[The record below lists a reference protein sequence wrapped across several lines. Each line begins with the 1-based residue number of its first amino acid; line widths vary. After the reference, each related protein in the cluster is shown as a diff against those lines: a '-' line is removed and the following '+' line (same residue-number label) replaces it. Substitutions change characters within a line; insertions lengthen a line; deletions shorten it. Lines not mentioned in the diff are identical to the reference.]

1 MTRLP
6 ILKMVLATIVLGA
19 IQSAILLQ
27 FDWFGEA
34 ASVEAGP
41 IDTLL
46 DVTIVL
52 SSFVFAI
59 VCVALGY
66 ALYKWRAKPGDE
78 SDGLP
83 IHGNT
88 KLEIIWTIIPV
99 ILVLGLGGY
108 SWAVLDD
115 IEKVDED
122 VIRINAYA
130 QQFAWSF
137 GYPESGNKWSEG
149 ELRVPVNR
157 QLKVDMQAQDVIH
170 SFWVPEWR
178 IKKDA
183 VPGLSTDVIVT
194 PDKEGTY
201 SLICAELCGLG
212 HTTMR
217 ARVVVVSEAE
227 YEAWVEGL
235 TEEVPEELLLTKEQY
250 LERERQEEEQ
260 SGGIDGSG
268 VEEV

>member
-6 ILKMVLATIVLGA
+6 ILKMVLAVIVLGV
-19 IQSAILLQ
+19 IQSVIMLQ
-27 FDWFGEA
+27 FDWFGDA

-46 DVTIVL
+46 EVTIIL

-88 KLEIIWTIIPV
+88 RLEIIWTVIPV

-108 SWAVLDD
+108 SWAVLED
-115 IEKVDED
+115 IEKEDENALT
-122 VIRINAYA
+122 INTYA
-130 QQFAWSF
+130 QQFAWTF
-137 GYPESGNKWSEG
+137 GYPENGNKWSEG
-149 ELRVPVNR
+149 EFHVPVGR
-157 QLKVDMQAQDVIH
+157 QVHFELQAQDVIH

-178 IKKDA
+178 IKMDA
-183 VPGLSTDVIVT
+183 VPGLATDVIVT
-194 PDKEGTY
+194 PEKEGTY
-201 SLICAELCGLG
+201 QLICTELCGFG

-217 ARVVVVSEAE
+217 AKVVVESQEE
-227 YEAWVEGL
+227 FDAWIKEQ
-235 TEEVPEELLLTKEQY
+235 TQEVPEDLLLTKDQY
-250 LERERQEEEQ
+250 LEKQKQLEEQ
-260 SGGIDGSG
+260 SGGIEGSG
-268 VEEV
+268 VQEE